1 MALINNKKTY
11 ESKNLTEKGKYIIKA
26 VDQSLIQQT

>member
-11 ESKNLTEKGKYIIKA
+11 KTKTLTGKSKDMIKA
-26 VDQSLIQQT
+26 VDQSLIKQV